1 MPETTE
7 QLRERKRLEKQRQRA
22 ALRADPE
29 KYEKALESRNRA
41 DRERR
46 AMSKGA
52 KPEAKPKGAEPDE
65 TVGAEQ
71 EFMEFELMTTHKA
84 FPAIKKIWKAQ
95 GNRGDDVDVVESLEW
110 LTDYIVVSET
120 IDNMPVADSTKNTY
134 YANIN
139 SFLRLF
145 YPDASSAISHYQQQ
159 MKSTQ
164 KKITSVKGE
173 NCPTEAEEESHVFWD
188 DVLARKDKIEDSEDA
203 IIYGFYTD
211 KAPRRLQDLFLLKV
225 WTKSAGGLKRASKDF
240 NYVRIEDGEANGG
253 GAQVAEIILKNYKTY
268 NKYGEYDMKPSEE
281 YKEKI
286 IQYIEERGLK
296 HGDLLFPKY
305 QESPKQTQIVK
316 TVFDRIV
323 GKPMTVCD
331 LRKSMVSYYWDELNL
346 NQKKELAKLM
356 ATSVGVM
363 EEWYLK
369 LPFKKKN
376 KTVGAKQSGAH
387 KS

>member
-1 MPETTE
+1 MPETAE

-29 KYEKALESRNRA
+29 KYKQHLEARNER
-41 DRERR
+41 DRTNR
-46 AMSKGA
+46 AMSSAMSSA
-52 KPEAKPKGAEPDE
+52 KPEPEPDE
-65 TVGAEQ
+65 

-95 GNRGDDVDVVESLEW
+95 GNSGAHSGDDVDVVESLEW
-110 LTDYIVVSET
+110 LTDYIVVSEI
-120 IDNMPVADSTKNTY
+120 IDNMSVADSTKNTY

-188 DVLARKDKIEDSEDA
+188 DVLARKGKIEDSEDA

-225 WTKSAGGLKRASKDF
+225 WEKSVGGLKRASKDF
-240 NYVRIEDGEANGG
+240 NYVRVEDGE
-253 GAQVAEIILKNYKTY
+253 VMEIILKNYKTY
-268 NKYGEYDMKPSEE
+268 NKYGEYDMKTTEE

-286 IQYIEERGLK
+286 MEYIEERGLK
-296 HGDLLFPKY
+296 HGNLLFPKY
-305 QESPKQTQIVK
+305 QDQPKQTQLVK
-316 TVFDRIV
+316 SVFKRIV
-323 GKPMTVCD
+323 GKPMTMCD
-331 LRKSMVSYYWDELNL
+331 LRKSMVSYYWDDLNL

-369 LPFKKKN
+369 IPFKKKN
-376 KTVGAKQSGAH
+376 K

>member
-22 ALRADPE
+22 TLRADPE
-29 KYEKALESRNRA
+29 KYRQHLEARNERDRANRA
-41 DRERR
+41 
-46 AMSKGA
+46 MTKSKPQ
-52 KPEAKPKGAEPDE
+52 PEPEPEPDE
-65 TVGAEQ
+65 
-71 EFMEFELMTTHKA
+71 EFEEFELMTTHKA
-84 FPAIKKIWKAQ
+84 FPAIKKIYRAQ
-95 GNRGDDVDVVESLEW
+95 GNRGNDIDVVENIEW
-110 LTDYIVVSET
+110 LTDYIVVSGT

-164 KKITSVKGE
+164 KKITSIKGE
-173 NCPTEAEEESHVFWD
+173 NCPTEAEEDNHVFWD

-225 WTKSAGGLKRASKDF
+225 WTKSADGLKRAPKDY
-240 NYVRIEDGEANGG
+240 NYVRVEGGE
-253 GAQVAEIILKNYKTY
+253 VAEIILKNYKTY
-268 NKYGEYDMKPSEE
+268 NKYGEYDMKTSEE

-286 IQYIEERGLK
+286 IQYIEERELK
-296 HGDLLFPKY
+296 HGDLLFPAY
-305 QESPKQTQIVK
+305 QLQPAQTKVVK
-316 TVFDRIV
+316 NVFERIV

-331 LRKSMVSYYWDELNL
+331 LRKSMVSYYFDDMNL

-356 ATSVGVM
+356 GTSVATM
-363 EEWYLK
+363 EQWYLK
-369 LPFKKKN
+369 LPFKKKEGEQ
-376 KTVGAKQSGAH
+376 K
-387 KS
+387 

>member
-1 MPETTE
+1 MPESAE

-29 KYEKALESRNRA
+29 KYRQHLEARNERDRANRA
-41 DRERR
+41 KTKGVKSEPK
-46 AMSKGA
+46 SKP
-52 KPEAKPKGAEPDE
+52 KPEPEPEPDE
-65 TVGAEQ
+65 
-71 EFMEFELMTTHKA
+71 EFEEFELMTNHKA

-145 YPDASSAISHYQQQ
+145 YPVSSAINHYQQQ

-173 NCPTEAEEESHVFWD
+173 NCPTEAEEDNHVFWD

-225 WTKSAGGLKRASKDF
+225 WTKSAAGLKRASKDY
-240 NYVRIEDGEANGG
+240 NYVRVEDGE
-253 GAQVAEIILKNYKTY
+253 VAEIILKNYKTY
-268 NKYGEYDMKPSEE
+268 NKYGEYDMKTTDEF
-281 YKEKI
+281 KLKI
-286 IQYIEERGLK
+286 IQYIEERELK
-296 HGDLLFPKY
+296 HGDLLFPRY
-305 QESPKQTQIVK
+305 QDQPKQTQIVK
-316 TVFDRIV
+316 SVFNRIV

-331 LRKSMVSYYWDELNL
+331 LRKSMVSFYFDDMNL

-356 ATSVGVM
+356 ATSVAVL

-376 KTVGAKQSGAH
+376 KV
-387 KS
+387 